1 MISIHCNLRL
11 PGSRDSPAS
20 ASRVAGTTGTC
31 HYTRL
36 IFVFSVETGARH
48 VGHAG
53 LELLTSGDPLA
64 SSAEITGVSIA
75 FIRTPEESTGVTQAH
90 HGRARLHPGVW
101 DAILEAGPQVCTNL
115 FQTLVLP
122 DSPLIRPYVTPS
134 LSKRL

>member
-75 FIRTPEESTGVTQAH
+75 FKTNAGGEHWCDPSTPREGETPPRGL
-90 HGRARLHPGVW
+90 GRDP
-101 DAILEAGPQVCTNL
+101 
-115 FQTLVLP
+115 
-122 DSPLIRPYVTPS
+122 
-134 LSKRL
+134 